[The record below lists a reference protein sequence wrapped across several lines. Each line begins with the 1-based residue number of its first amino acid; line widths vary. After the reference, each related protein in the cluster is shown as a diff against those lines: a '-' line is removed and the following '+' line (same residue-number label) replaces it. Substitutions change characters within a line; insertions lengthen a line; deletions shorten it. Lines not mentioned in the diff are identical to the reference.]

1 MVDDRSANAALIAQ
15 ALDTGPVAVLIA
27 DRNAHFVAANTAAC
41 ELLGRTLPEVLELGV
56 ADVVV
61 DGPAGEEMFADLVR
75 DGEQRGLTPLKHR
88 DGSTLVV
95 RYFAHEVEGASLY
108 AALIVAR
115 RTIPADASAQAD
127 AARRPR
133 SRDRAALSTR
143 EFEIL
148 ALLAEGLENDEIA
161 RSLHLAPD
169 TVKAHVSRVLSKLGA
184 RSRTHAV
191 VIALR
196 TGLVD

>member
-27 DRNAHFVAANTAAC
+27 DRNARFVAANTAAC
-41 ELLGRTLPEVLELGV
+41 ELLGRTLPGV

-95 RYFAHEVEGASLY
+95 RYFAHEVAGAALY

-191 VIALR
+191 VLALR
-196 TGLVD
+196 AGLVD